1 MVYVVWKGIWIIY
14 LQNIYFY
21 SYGTWSFRKR
31 ILLGMLRLRTV
42 QDNWMV
48 GQRLDQAEQN
58 NVGEVW
64 WIRDEVKI

>member
-1 MVYVVWKGIWIIY
+1 
-14 LQNIYFY
+14 
-21 SYGTWSFRKR
+21 
-31 ILLGMLRLRTV
+31 
-42 QDNWMV
+42 MV